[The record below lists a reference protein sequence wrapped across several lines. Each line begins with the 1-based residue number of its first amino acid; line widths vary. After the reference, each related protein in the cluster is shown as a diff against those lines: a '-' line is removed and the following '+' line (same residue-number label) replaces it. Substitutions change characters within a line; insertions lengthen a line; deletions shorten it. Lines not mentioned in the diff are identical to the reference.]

1 MKKSLFQK
9 SLFLLCVFA
18 SLRLNPAVA
27 VDHNNLD
34 AGRPLEFDDASS
46 VAFREQAIE
55 FGAAVSKP
63 KSGVNFEGSAEYLY
77 GFAKNSHLSVDFDPR
92 FAREESGARRFD
104 SGDIGIGVF
113 HNFNREYGSTPAFAL
128 RADAYLP
135 TGRDSSGVD
144 FRLRAIATKHIF
156 ARSQLHLNL
165 DLNVNNGAHD
175 GERQT
180 QPGIILG
187 YSQPLGY
194 PSRFD
199 RTLVA
204 QIGYRANELQSE
216 NGVTT
221 VGVGMRQQV
230 GVQSVFDVGVL
241 SDLTGGSSREKLKI
255 VAGYSRQF

>member
-1 MKKSLFQK
+1 MTKVIYQKTLLRKSF
-9 SLFLLCVFA
+9 FLLCA
-18 SLRLNPAVA
+18 SVPLCLCASVPLWFKTAVA
-27 VDHNNLD
+27 VDH
-34 AGRPLEFDDASS
+34 
-46 VAFREQAIE
+46 
-55 FGAAVSKP
+55 AAVSKP
-63 KSGVNFEGSAEYLY
+63 ERGKATLY
-77 GFAKNSHLSVDFDPR
+77 GFAKNSHLSLGFDPR
-92 FAREESGARRFD
+92 FAREESGSRRFD

-113 HNFNREYGSTPAFAL
+113 HNFNREYESTPALAL

-135 TGRDSSGVD
+135 TNRDSSGVD

-165 DLNVNNGAHD
+165 HLRIDNSAQNGQ
-175 GERQT
+175 RKI
-180 QPGIILG
+180 QPGIVLG

-204 QIGYRANELQSE
+204 QIGYRVNQLHNE

-221 VGVGMRQQV
+221 MGLGLRQQV

-241 SDLTGGSSREKLKI
+241 SDFTSVSSRERLKI